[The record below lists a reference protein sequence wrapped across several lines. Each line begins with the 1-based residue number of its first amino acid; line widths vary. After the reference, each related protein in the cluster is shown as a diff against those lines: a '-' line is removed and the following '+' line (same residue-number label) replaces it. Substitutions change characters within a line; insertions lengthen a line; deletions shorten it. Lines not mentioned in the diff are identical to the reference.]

1 MAVSEGSKKCF
12 YCGHCNE
19 YLCKTV
25 YFQHKCLHFNKDK
38 NEWLK
43 EARVFQSNIETSQL
57 PFCPS
62 PQLQPSS
69 VASMVT
75 SKSSSCQCSG
85 NSAASLTDSEEDDG
99 RPYNDDEVRL

>member
-1 MAVSEGSKKCF
+1 MAMSQGSKKRF

-19 YLCKTV
+19 YLYKTV
-25 YFQHKCLHFNKDK
+25 YFQRKRLHFNKDT

-43 EARVFQSNIETSQL
+43 EARVFQSNKTSQL
-57 PFCPS
+57 SLCPS

-69 VASMVT
+69 SASMVT
-75 SKSSSCQCSG
+75 SKSSSCQRSG

-99 RPYNDDEVRL
+99 RLYDDEVQL